1 MAVVPNPVRAC
12 AALVVLLAALLFTAT
27 GSDAEPAHPR
37 AAHHPKPI
45 FGPSSV
51 WRQRVDGP
59 ERLEALSP
67 LYVKRLEAA
76 AARGAWINTTGYS
89 TPVYRVP
96 GNQRRVRVT
105 LDQAPGVHSEL
116 RRAIARVPI
125 PAGARPAEGTDGN
138 LVVWQ
143 PSTGTMWEFWGARRA
158 ADGWHA
164 RFGGRMSH
172 LRSGPGYFPRDP
184 GWGATATGL
193 PLLGGLI
200 RLAEL
205 RAGRIDHAVSM
216 AVPDTRAGLYAWP
229 AQRTDG
235 TSNHPLSLPEG
246 SRLRLNPRLD
256 LDRLQLPRIVRLIA
270 EAAQRYGIIVTD
282 RGENIAFYGED
293 PTPYRRNP
301 YWPGRREH
309 FSGES
314 PDRLLAAFPWS
325 QLQLLDAKRHLDR

>member
-1 MAVVPNPVRAC
+1 MTAALHPVRA
-12 AALVVLLAALLFTAT
+12 AAAVLALVAGLLFAAA
-27 GSDAEPAHPR
+27 GSDAESTQRRAAQHPR
-37 AAHHPKPI
+37 PV

-59 ERLEALSP
+59 ARLEALSP
-67 LYVKRLEAA
+67 LYVRRLASVSAE
-76 AARGAWINTTGYS
+76 GAWINTTGYS

-96 GNQRRVRVT
+96 GNQRRVRVI
-105 LDQAPGVHSEL
+105 LDQATGVHNEL
-116 RRAIARVPI
+116 RRAISRVPI

-143 PSTGTMWEFWGARRA
+143 PSTRTMWEFWGARRA
-158 ADGWHA
+158 HNGWHA

-205 RAGRIDHAVSM
+205 KAGRIDHAISM
-216 AVPDTRAGLYAWP
+216 AVPDTRAGVYAWP

-235 TSNHPLSLPEG
+235 TSHHPLALPEG
-246 SRLRLNPRLD
+246 SRLRLDPRLD
-256 LDRLQLPRIVRLIA
+256 LDRLQMPRIVRLIA

-282 RGENIAFYGED
+282 RGENIAFYAED

-325 QLQLLDAKRHLDR
+325 ELQLLHAKRHLDG